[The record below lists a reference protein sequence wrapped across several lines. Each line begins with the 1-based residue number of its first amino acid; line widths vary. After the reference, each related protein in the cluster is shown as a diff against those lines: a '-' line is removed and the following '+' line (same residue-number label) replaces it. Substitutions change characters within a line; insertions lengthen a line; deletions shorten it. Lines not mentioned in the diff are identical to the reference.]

1 MSEKKLILIVD
12 DEPDILR
19 VVMFRLRK
27 AGYEVLTAADGQSGW
42 EMAMNESPD
51 FILLDV
57 RLPLMD
63 GFEVC
68 EKLKAEPTTAKI
80 PVIFLSASSAEDL
93 SSKAKEYNAEGFM
106 RKPFEPDE
114 LLKTIEKILQGKQS

>member
-1 MSEKKLILIVD
+1 MSAKKRILIVD

-27 AGYEVLTAADGQSGW
+27 AGYEVISAEDGQAGW
-42 EMAMNESPD
+42 QMAITEMPD
-51 FILLDV
+51 FILLDI

-68 EKLKAEPTTAKI
+68 KKLKEDPKTAGI

-93 SSKAKEYNAEGFM
+93 SSKVKEYNAEGFM

-114 LLKTIEKILQGKQS
+114 LLKTIEKILQGK

>member
-1 MSEKKLILIVD
+1 MREKKRILIID

-27 AGYEVLTAADGQSGW
+27 AGYEVLTAADGQAGW
-42 EMAMNESPD
+42 QMAKSELPN
-51 FILLDV
+51 FILLDI

-68 EKLKAEPTTAKI
+68 KKLKDDPQTAAI

-93 SSKAKEYNAEGFM
+93 SSKSKEYNAEGFM

-114 LLKTIEKILQGKQS
+114 LLRTIEKMIGK

>member
-1 MSEKKLILIVD
+1 MGAKKRILIVD

-27 AGYEVLTAADGQSGW
+27 AGYEVISAEDGQAGW
-42 EMAMNESPD
+42 QMAVTELPD
-51 FILLDV
+51 FILLDI

-68 EKLKAEPTTAKI
+68 KKLKEDPKTAGI

-93 SSKAKEYNAEGFM
+93 SSKVKEYNAEGFM

-114 LLKTIEKILQGKQS
+114 LLKTIEKILQGK